1 MGRGVQCHLPFF
13 VCKTNGSLN
22 GSQYSDCLVRL
33 FLPLAY
39 NNFDPL
45 MVFITPVKIVMVA
58 LLKIPPDPL
67 DLLETA
73 LKVKMG
79 VLK

>member
-1 MGRGVQCHLPFF
+1 
-13 VCKTNGSLN
+13 
-22 GSQYSDCLVRL
+22 
-33 FLPLAY
+33 
-39 NNFDPL
+39 